1 MSSGDLKTGAMER
14 RIEGD
19 AVLPASPN
27 DAQPSSGEDADGV
40 WVPASAVDGSFVDV
54 GSPGIGQAAAIG
66 EIHDRDAELLVARPS
81 ERGPLVL
88 A

>member
-1 MSSGDLKTGAMER
+1 MLSGDLKTGAMER

-19 AVLPASPN
+19 TVLPATPDDS
-27 DAQPSSGEDADGV
+27 QPGTSEDADGV
-40 WVPASAVDGSFVDV
+40 WVTTSAVDGSFVDV
-54 GSPGIGQAAAIG
+54 GCPGIGQAAPIG
-66 EIHDRDAELLVARPS
+66 EIHDRNAQLLVARPT